1 MAEGTRQF
9 TLDLPV
15 DTSFSIDD
23 FLVSPS
29 NEAAYGLI
37 EAWPDWSDR
46 ALIVTGPEGSGKSH
60 LAAIFAARSGA
71 TVIES
76 DALSTIDAMAVFSRG
91 PLVVENV
98 GEGPVEEATLF
109 HCLNL
114 MVETGRHM
122 LLTSRHEP
130 TLWPLALADVRS
142 RVRRAPTV
150 AILPPDDALLRMLLV
165 KLFCDRQLVVDTSVI
180 NFLALRMERSFRAAQ
195 TVVGRIDRQSLALGR
210 RVSRGMVAHL
220 LAEFD
225 LDPQSGS

>member
-1 MAEGTRQF
+1 MGERTRQF

-15 DTSFSIDD
+15 DTSFSVDD

-29 NEAAYGLI
+29 NETAYGLI

-46 ALIVTGPEGSGKSH
+46 ALVVTGPEGSGKSH

-71 TVIES
+71 TILPAGRLAEA
-76 DALSTIDAMAVFSRG
+76 DAVALFAKG
-91 PLVVENV
+91 PLVLEDV
-98 GEGPVEEATLF
+98 GESPVDEPSLF
-109 HCLNL
+109 HVLNL
-114 MVETGRHM
+114 MVETRRYVLM
-122 LLTSRHEP
+122 TARLEP
-130 TLWPLALADVRS
+130 AVWPLTLPDVRS

-165 KLFCDRQLVVDTSVI
+165 KLFCDRQLVVDTTVI

-195 TVVGRIDRQSLALGR
+195 TVVDRIDRHSLALGR
-210 RVSRGMVAHL
+210 RITRSMVAEL

-225 LDPQSGS
+225 LDPSAAA